1 VKIVVVTRNRNKAS
15 EIAAFFGKHAEIEHI
30 NMDLPEIRHDDV
42 GEIARKKAEYAY
54 GLIGRSLIVDDTAFS
69 IEALR
74 GFPGP
79 CAAFVHDT
87 IGNPGILK
95 LMEGVTDR
103 RAYFETAI
111 ALATDAGIQVFR
123 GRIEG
128 MIVPPRGST
137 GFGYDPIFETGG
149 RTLAERSLEEK
160 NSISHRA
167 VALTEVKRWI
177 ICQDKT
183 VKW

>member
-1 VKIVVVTRNRNKAS
+1 VKLVVVTGNRNKAT
-15 EIAAFFGKHAEIEHI
+15 EIAAFFGKHAEIEHVT
-30 NMDLPEIRHDDV
+30 MDLPEIRHEDV
-42 GEIARKKAEYAY
+42 GEIAQKKAEYAY
-54 GLIGRSLIVDDTAFS
+54 NLIGRALIVDDTAFS
-69 IEALR
+69 IEGLG
-74 GFPGP
+74 GFPGT
-79 CAAFVHDT
+79 CAAYVHDT

-111 ALATDAGIQVFR
+111 ALATDAKIQVFR

-128 MIVPPRGST
+128 TIVPPRGST

-149 RTLAERSLEEK
+149 RTLAELSLAEK
-160 NSISHRA
+160 TRISHRA
-167 VALTEVKRWI
+167 LALAELKRWVLG
-177 ICQDKT
+177 QDKT

>member
-1 VKIVVVTRNRNKAS
+1 VKIVVVTGNRNKAS
-15 EIAAFFGKHAEIEHI
+15 EIAAFFGNHAEIEHV
-30 NMDLPEIRHDDV
+30 NRDLPEIRHEDV
-42 GEIARKKAEYAY
+42 GEIARRKAEYAY
-54 GLIGRSLIVDDTAFS
+54 NLIGRSLIVDDTAFS

-74 GFPGP
+74 GFPGT
-79 CAAFVHDT
+79 CAAYVHDT

-111 ALATDAGIQVFR
+111 ALATDAGIHVFR
-123 GRIEG
+123 GRING
-128 MIVPPRGST
+128 VIVPPRGAT

-149 RTLAERSLEEK
+149 RTLAERSLDEK
-160 NSISHRA
+160 TAISHRSL
-167 VALTEVKRWI
+167 ALKELKSWMLG
-177 ICQDKT
+177 QDKT

>member
-15 EIAAFFGKHAEIEHI
+15 EIAAFFGKQAEIEHVT
-30 NMDLPEIRHDDV
+30 MDLPEIRHEDV
-42 GEIARKKAEYAY
+42 GEIAQKKAEYAY
-54 GLIGRSLIVDDTAFS
+54 NLIGRALIVDDTAFS
-69 IEALR
+69 IEGLG
-74 GFPGP
+74 GFPGT
-79 CAAFVHDT
+79 CAAYVHET
-87 IGNPGILK
+87 IGNRGILR
-95 LMEGVTDR
+95 LMEGVTNR

-111 ALATDAGIQVFR
+111 ALATDTGIQVFR

-149 RTLAERSLEEK
+149 RTLAELSLAEK
-160 NSISHRA
+160 TRISHRA
-167 VALTEVKRWI
+167 LALAELKKWMLG
-177 ICQDKT
+177 QDKT